1 MSCRRSWTW
10 STRPTGRKIFIQ
22 TEKIFNSYFSVE
34 TTNPEVAF
42 KTDPRFPSLADVAR
56 VRHKLRVVREGGG
69 GGAGDIVGVV
79 GVDTSGGGGVADLGP
94 LAVSQHHQHRGL
106 GSRDCP

>member
-1 MSCRRSWTW
+1 MSYRRSWTW
-10 STRPTGRKIFIQ
+10 STRRTGRKIVIQ
-22 TEKIFNSYFSVE
+22 TEKIFYSYFSVE

-56 VRHKLRVVREGGG
+56 VRHKLRVVREG